1 MIFLVPLFLNLGNF
15 FTFRQNYLD
24 ILNNN
29 RERFYGEKLLV
40 YNEETRQTF
49 LNNSYKNN
57 QIEVVGSVR
66 FDYIH
71 SLFDQKIDQNKI
83 VLFHPSINAQLPDLL
98 GKHFN
103 FNWNEIIINFYE
115 TLNKLLYEFSNKKFI
130 LKMKVTIIYKNFH
143 YI

>member
-1 MIFLVPLFLNLGNF
+1 MIFINPTVCIHKEGIMIQI
-15 FTFRQNYLD
+15 FRNENYLD

-49 LNNSYKNN
+49 LNNNYRNN

-71 SLFDQKIDQNKI
+71 SLLNQKIDQNKI
-83 VLFHPSINAQLPDLL
+83 VLFHQI
-98 GKHFN
+98 
-103 FNWNEIIINFYE
+103 
-115 TLNKLLYEFSNKKFI
+115 
-130 LKMKVTIIYKNFH
+130 
-143 YI
+143 